1 MATDPFEKALR
12 ELNWRRKLTPAEE
25 AQLQAWLSENPESL
39 ADWENELALS
49 EALGRIPDAPL
60 PNNFTSQ
67 VLRAA
72 ELEIA
77 SEERVRG
84 TGITL
89 RRFWLR
95 WVPGMAGVALVLG
108 VGLISYHQIQESHR
122 IQLVRSV
129 STLEAASLPG
139 PQVLED
145 FDAIHAMSKP
155 PTPDEELLRLLQ

>member
-12 ELNWRRKLTPAEE
+12 ELNWRRKLTAAEE
-25 AQLQAWLSENPESL
+25 AQLQAWLSEHPESL
-39 ADWENELALS
+39 ADWETELALS
-49 EALGRIPDAPL
+49 EVLGRMPDAPL
-60 PNNFTSQ
+60 PSNFTSR

-72 ELEIA
+72 ELETANI
-77 SEERVRG
+77 ERMPR
-84 TGITL
+84 TGIIL

-95 WVPGMAGVALVLG
+95 WVPGVAGVALVLG
-108 VGLISYHQIQESHR
+108 VGLISYHQMQESHR

-145 FDAIHAMSKP
+145 FDAIHAMSKQ